1 MFFSGCFWLRLGF
14 FPGMAFF
21 VYLQIRIKSAS
32 VAAHSLVHF
41 MRAVN
46 TTAGSPVQWD
56 MAMEISHWQTVKN
69 HVLHKWRFPEIG
81 VPFNHPFDCRFCH
94 YKPFSYWGTPI
105 IYGKPRIES
114 VECLPWP
121 GFELSRTVE
130 VSTNLQKAGPVLC
143 RGSTA
148 RERFAEFGRL
158 LTSLD
163 LFWLFLK
170 YMVD

>member
-1 MFFSGCFWLRLGF
+1 MGFSLRQ
-14 FPGMAFF
+14 A
-21 VYLQIRIKSAS
+21 
-32 VAAHSLVHF
+32 
-41 MRAVN
+41 
-46 TTAGSPVQWD
+46 D

-81 VPFNHPFDCRFCH
+81 VPLNHPFDCRFCH
-94 YKPFSYWGTPI
+94 YKPFSYWGTP

-148 RERFAEFGRL
+148 RERVAEFRRL

-163 LFWLFLK
+163 LFWLFLN
-170 YMVD
+170 YHLVI